1 MVSLM
6 KNYHLFGCNYMPDF
20 IKLNFDPAYIAKIFM
35 KMVTTIN
42 YWISIG
48 HLISEPVEVYS
59 MTPH

>member
-48 HLISEPVEVYS
+48 HLFSEPVEV
-59 MTPH
+59 